1 MVVGFQFMYKKREAN
16 TNKQGLWAEHIE
28 GGREWR
34 MKKQKEGN
42 EKEDRYNIWSM
53 DGGIY
58 NFPGGGIGFSGY

>member
-1 MVVGFQFMYKKREAN
+1 
-16 TNKQGLWAEHIE
+16 
-28 GGREWR
+28 